1 MLTLSLFILLIY
13 SSVIDKTGN
22 LMTKNRSII
31 KIGILILVYSLYIML
46 DTSYDIFLNITN
58 NNLIKDIYIYNDL
71 YILNM
76 YNAYI
81 IALIYIV
88 IISLLTINI
97 IEMSSYNK
105 TTTNNKLNISN
116 INNLTELNNFNRYY
130 ITIILF
136 NIIGIILFIT
146 SNNIMSIF
154 IGIELQSYS
163 LYILTGMPSKS
174 QISGH
179 NSLFYYL
186 IGGFGSIIIL
196 YGLSLLYY
204 TSGNIY
210 LNNINILLDYLL
222 FKDNLLIGWIF
233 VLFGLLIKI
242 GAGPLYNWSILLYM
256 NSNTII
262 TSYISIIPKISIL
275 SYLWYLYH
283 NILLFNNNNISLLN
297 IDNKLIFILS
307 LFITLSLLLG
317 SILGLTQI
325 KIKSILGYSGLLNIG
340 YLLLSILVNNTDSA
354 VGFLIYISQYSLN
367 HISIFLLLIIA
378 SLYNVYTPWGI
389 NNYTN
394 HLTYI
399 YELACI
405 KNNIFLIIS
414 LCIIIGSFIG
424 IPPLF
429 GFYGKYYLLIGSIN
443 NNYIWLSIL
452 LIISSII
459 ATIYYLYFLNIVI
472 FNKEDKN
479 NNNNKDNKLINNY
492 NNNNIIPIVGNTLS
506 YIFSSFIMIICFNF
520 IQWNNILKG
529 AYIIALNLI

>member
-13 SSVIDKTGN
+13 SSVVNNSVN
-22 LMTKNRSII
+22 LMTNNKNVI
-31 KIGILILVYSLYIML
+31 KIGLLILIYSLYIMI
-46 DTSYDIFLNITN
+46 DTSLIDTNIMFS
-58 NNLIKDIYIYNDL
+58 DIYIFNDL

-76 YNAYI
+76 YNMYI
-81 IALIYIV
+81 LILIYIV

-97 IEMSSYNK
+97 IQISSYN
-105 TTTNNKLNISN
+105 NNNIIN
-116 INNLTELNNFNRYY
+116 FNNLSNLNNFNRYY
-130 ITIILF
+130 ISIIIF
-136 NIIGIILFIT
+136 NILGIILFIT

-204 TSGNIY
+204 ISGNIY
-210 LNNINILLDYLL
+210 INNINIFLDYLL
-222 FKDNLLIGWIF
+222 FRDNLLIGWILI
-233 VLFGLLIKI
+233 LFGLLIKI
-242 GAGPLYNWSILLYM
+242 GAGPMYSWSVLLYM

-275 SYLWYLYH
+275 SYIWYLY
-283 NILLFNNNNISLLN
+283 NNLNISLIN
-297 IDNKLIFILS
+297 YNYNLS
-307 LFITLSLLLG
+307 LLNMDYKIILFLSFIISLSLLLG
-317 SILGLTQI
+317 SIIGLTQI
-325 KIKSILGYSGLLNIG
+325 KIKSILAYSGLLNIG
-340 YLLLSILVNNTDSA
+340 YLLLSVLVNNINSL
-354 VGFLIYISQYSLN
+354 VGFIIYISQYSLS
-367 HISIFLLLIIA
+367 HVSIFLLLIIA
-378 SLYNVYTPWGI
+378 CLYN
-389 NNYTN
+389 NNKYNFNN
-394 HLTYI
+394 HLIYI
-399 YELACI
+399 YQLSCI
-405 KNNIFLIIS
+405 KNNIFLVIS

-472 FNKEDKN
+472 IN
-479 NNNNKDNKLINNY
+479 NNNYNY
-492 NNNNIIPIVGNTLS
+492 NNNNNIKPIVGNTLS
-506 YIFSSFIMIICFNF
+506 YIFSSLIMIILFNF

-529 AYIIALNLI
+529 AYIIAISLI